1 MLITEGSGS
10 AERNSLFHLINHQPD
25 IDKNYLYAR
34 DQTSKLTNKLEST
47 GSRHFY
53 NFKSFY

>member
-34 DQTSKLTNKLEST
+34 DQTSKLTN
-47 GSRHFY
+47 
-53 NFKSFY
+53 